1 MASRLG
7 GNACHALGRSLCFV
21 AALVSALLVLCYV
34 EADTAS
40 ASTPSPGEATLA
52 STFRAVPATR
62 CPWLLRNE
70 DIYGDVLGDLDPI
83 SAPLSACS
91 GLSTS
96 GMAPGSGGQ
105 CYLATSDF
113 QTAATMSN
121 GEPKFDIVLDRSWD
135 LQHWSPIVILQSGDG
150 SSAATVRA
158 IPGTS
163 GYFMAFEYSPNPPT
177 SDPGQF
183 ENNLSIRY
191 YPSLTALQQN
201 AYPSY
206 FNVRS
211 HILPATSAGI
221 FSAQGTPAFR
231 TISWN
236 GSLAN
241 SVIQLGFHYL
251 DNTGSGSRWRDLEA
265 LGAITGFTSWNGGS
279 STASDS
285 KTNSTLDSLGFH
297 GGHGQ
302 VRWLSFDGHV
312 SQAVRGEHTRYQS
325 RELRGL
331 AFRTRRHR
339 RRDFPPA
346 HDRRHLVYRKP
357 RLQSAAQSNWVR
369 SGSGRDRLRFR

>member
-1 MASRLG
+1 M
-7 GNACHALGRSLCFV
+7 F
-21 AALVSALLVLCYV
+21 
-34 EADTAS
+34 
-40 ASTPSPGEATLA
+40 
-52 STFRAVPATR
+52 
-62 CPWLLRNE
+62 
-70 DIYGDVLGDLDPI
+70 
-83 SAPLSACS
+83 
-91 GLSTS
+91 
-96 GMAPGSGGQ
+96 
-105 CYLATSDF
+105 
-113 QTAATMSN
+113 N

-150 SSAATVRA
+150 SVTSAATVRA

-312 SQAVRGEHTRYQS
+312 YRLYEANTLDTNPVNFADWHFVLDDTDAATFHPLTIAGISSIGNP
-325 RELRGL
+325 
-331 AFRTRRHR
+331 
-339 RRDFPPA
+339 DFNLLPNPIG
-346 HDRRHLVYRKP
+346 
-357 RLQSAAQSNWVR
+357 SR